1 MGFPQGHNVRH
12 GNSRQGTRASIRG
25 FPQISWFSSAQRY
38 PIILMKL
45 RFWFPILYFGL
56 SMGIAPAIA
65 ADPPEPRSCRQS
77 ALDLVQRHAISP
89 GETLASIARQY
100 NVLEATLIGMNPQLR
115 NGVAPIGIEILIP
128 PYNGIRVEVA
138 PGTTWKDLADRYNVR
153 ADALFESNGCQ
164 ANPTVVFIPGANWSP
179 SQTTTPTTILPSA
192 PILAVHPLPSQSRAI
207 VGYGWVLT
215 PRSSEVVFHS
225 GVDLQAA
232 AGTPIKAAGAGTV
245 AFAGEQGIYGNLVV
259 INHQQGRQTRYA
271 HLDTIEVRVGQQ
283 VEAGTQLGTLGQTG
297 TPDTD
302 EPHLHF
308 EVRYNSDL
316 GWVAE
321 DPAVY
326 WRSMS
331 ARQ

>member
-1 MGFPQGHNVRH
+1 MALPV
-12 GNSRQGTRASIRG
+12 T
-25 FPQISWFSSAQRY
+25 
-38 PIILMKL
+38 LMNL
-45 RFWFPILYFGL
+45 RFWFPVLYVGL
-56 SMGIAPAIA
+56 WIGIAPAIA
-65 ADPPEPRSCRQS
+65 ADPPQSRSCRQS
-77 ALDLVQRHAISP
+77 ALDRVQRHTISS

-100 NVLEATLIGMNPQLR
+100 NVLEATLMGMNPELR
-115 NGVAPIGIEILIP
+115 NGVAPVGIEIQIP

-138 PGTTWKDLADRYNVR
+138 QGTTWQDLADRYNVR
-153 ADALFESNGCQ
+153 ADVLFESNGCQ
-164 ANPTVVFIPGANWSP
+164 PTPTVVFIPGENWSP
-179 SQTTTPTTILPSA
+179 SETATATTTLPSA
-192 PILAVHPLPSQSRAI
+192 PILPVHPLPTQSRAI

-225 GVDLQAA
+225 GVDLQAPV
-232 AGTPIKAAGAGTV
+232 GTPIKAAGAGTV

-271 HLDTIEVRVGQQ
+271 HLETIEVRVGQQ
-283 VEAGTQLGTLGQTG
+283 VEAGTQLGTVGQTG

-321 DPAVY
+321 DPGTY

-331 ARQ
+331 AARR

>member
-1 MGFPQGHNVRH
+1 MN
-12 GNSRQGTRASIRG
+12 
-25 FPQISWFSSAQRY
+25 
-38 PIILMKL
+38 L
-45 RFWFPILYFGL
+45 RFWLPVLYFGL
-56 SMGIAPAIA
+56 WMGIAPSIA
-65 ADPPEPRSCRQS
+65 ADPPQPPSCRQS
-77 ALDLVQRHAISP
+77 ALDRLQRHTISP
-89 GETLASIARQY
+89 GETLASLARQY
-100 NVLEATLIGMNPQLR
+100 DLLEATLMGLNPVLR
-115 NGVAPIGIEILIP
+115 NGTAPIGTEILIP

-138 PGTTWKDLADRYNVR
+138 EGTTWQDLADRYNVR
-153 ADALFESNGCQ
+153 ADSLFEVNGCKPY
-164 ANPTVVFIPGANWSP
+164 PTVVFIPGANWSP
-179 SQTTTPTTILPSA
+179 GEFTDSNPEGQSVQ
-192 PILAVHPLPSQSRAI
+192 ILAIYPLPSESRAL

-225 GVDLQAA
+225 GVDLSASV
-232 AGTPIKAAGAGTV
+232 GTSVKAAGAGTV

-271 HLDTIEVRVGQQ
+271 HLDQIDVRVGQQ
-283 VEAGTQLGTLGQTG
+283 VEAGTQLGTVGQTG

-331 ARQ
+331 AAQR